1 MKLINGNALV
11 EVIKKEQKLASGI
24 FVTEG
29 VVDDEGII
37 IAVDTD
43 AAHIVNVGDK
53 VKFDVNNAHDFT
65 HDGKA
70 CKFIK
75 VFDKNSPLTDII
87 FKYGE

>member
-11 EVIKKEQKLASGI
+11 EVIKKDNVLSSGLI
-24 FVTEG
+24 ITEG

-37 IAVDTD
+37 IAVDPD

-53 VKFDVNNAHDFT
+53 VKFNVNNAHDFT
-65 HDGKA
+65 HEGKA

>member
-11 EVIKKEQKLASGI
+11 EVIKKDNVLSSGLI
-24 FVTEG
+24 ITES

-37 IAVDTD
+37 IEVDPNV
-43 AAHIVNVGDK
+43 AHIVNIGDR
-53 VKFDVNNAHDFT
+53 VRFNPNNAHDFT
-65 HDGKA
+65 HNGKA

-75 VFDKNSPLTDII
+75 VFDENSPITDIT

>member
-11 EVIKKEQKLASGI
+11 EVIKKEQKLPSGI

-29 VVDDEGII
+29 AVDNEGII
-37 IAVDTD
+37 IAVDPD
-43 AAHIVNVGDK
+43 VEHIVKVGDK
-53 VKFDVNNAHDFT
+53 VRFNVNNAHDFT
-65 HDGKA
+65 HEGKA

-75 VFDKNSPLTDII
+75 VFDKKSPLTDII

>member
-29 VVDDEGII
+29 IVDDEGII
-37 IAVDTD
+37 IAVDPD
-43 AAHIVNVGDK
+43 AAHIVSVGDR
-53 VKFDVNNAHDFT
+53 VKFNVNNAHDF
-65 HDGKA
+65 DYNGKN

-75 VFDKNSPLTDII
+75 AFDKNSPLTDII

>member
-1 MKLINGNALV
+1 MKIINGNALV

-37 IAVDTD
+37 IAVDPD

>member
-37 IAVDTD
+37 IAVDPD

-65 HDGKA
+65 HDGKV

>member
-24 FVTEG
+24 FVTDG

-37 IAVDTD
+37 LAVDSD

-75 VFDKNSPLTDII
+75 IFDKNSPLTDII